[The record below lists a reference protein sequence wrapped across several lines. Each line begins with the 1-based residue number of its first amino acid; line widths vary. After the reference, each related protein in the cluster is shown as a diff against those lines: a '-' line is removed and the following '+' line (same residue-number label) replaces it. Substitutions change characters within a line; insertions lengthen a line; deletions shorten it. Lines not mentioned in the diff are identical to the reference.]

1 MGGERHRVR
10 AGDRFQVIGK
20 ASTVFEMEARVTVEF
35 DDGRLRDYRRALT
48 TVADRVARANNF
60 GADIEADGRVVR
72 AIIANK
78 TAGVSRGR
86 VRGVITT
93 LDSNLRTIDVLLDDY
108 VEAGGRL
115 GRFTDTGPGGGN
127 GFKEN
132 RVIADDV
139 APADIEETL
148 AATNA
153 LRRID
158 GFIWYYHCSG
168 DVADRT
174 LRAFFRS
181 VGDGLPTGMTEG
193 SNTIVGRWPTASVLT
208 LSANQEGLIYVNASE
223 GKSYSINVDNGAFV
237 KESTSTQAD
246 AFPYWAQ
253 ENDVGEIFFDVTDE
267 EAADRHSI
275 YIIQEEWLA
284 Q

>member
-20 ASTVFEMEARVTVEF
+20 ASTVFQMEARVTVEF
-35 DDGRLRDYRRALT
+35 DNGRMRDYRRKLT
-48 TVADRVARANNF
+48 TIADRVARANNF

-72 AIIANK
+72 AIIANQ
-78 TAGVSRGR
+78 TFGVSRGR
-86 VRGVITT
+86 VRGAISTV
-93 LDSNLRTIDVLLDDY
+93 DSNLRDVDTLLDDY
-108 VEAGGRL
+108 VEAGGKL
-115 GRFTDTGPGGGN
+115 DRFTDTGPGGGN

-132 RVIADDV
+132 RVIADDI

-168 DVADRT
+168 DTATRT
-174 LRAFFRS
+174 IRAFLRS
-181 VGDGLPTGMTEG
+181 PGDGLPTGMTEG
-193 SNTIVGRWPTASVLT
+193 PNTIVGRWPTSGVLS
-208 LSANQEGLIYVNASE
+208 LIANQEGLIYVNAAE
-223 GKSYSINVDNGAFV
+223 GKSYSVNVDNGALV
-237 KESTSTQAD
+237 KESSSTQPD

-253 ENDVGEIFFDVTDE
+253 EDDVGELFFDVTDG

-275 YIIQEEWLA
+275 YIIEEEWLA
-284 Q
+284 